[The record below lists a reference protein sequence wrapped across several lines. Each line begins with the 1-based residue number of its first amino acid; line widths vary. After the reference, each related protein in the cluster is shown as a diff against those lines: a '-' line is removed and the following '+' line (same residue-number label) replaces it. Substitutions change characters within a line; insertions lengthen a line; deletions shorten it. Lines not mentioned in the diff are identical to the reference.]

1 MSFKK
6 IKIKIKMVQPNSSPN
21 LTGFGSTMH
30 GVYKVPPLQHAI
42 FTETNESR
50 RTYQ

>member
-1 MSFKK
+1 
-6 IKIKIKMVQPNSSPN
+6 MVQPNSSPN